1 MRKAHV
7 PVFTAAL
14 FTTARTQKQPRCPLT
29 FTSFK
34 EESSRVRPMTWE
46 ERVRRELEGVGA
58 AGVRLK
64 VLSMDLGAGGEDKDL
79 HIRMTRVC

>member
-1 MRKAHV
+1 
-7 PVFTAAL
+7 
-14 FTTARTQKQPRCPLT
+14 
-29 FTSFK
+29 
-34 EESSRVRPMTWE
+34 MTWE